1 MRPPRV
7 TVPLRCYVVVSLW
20 LLSFSERL
28 LLAVASDGR
37 QTDDVE
43 RESRFC
49 AIPSPIISSQSV
61 VPSADRGNRFARLF
75 DRNELCLENLA
86 IG

>member
-37 QTDDVE
+37 TDGVE

-61 VPSADRGNRFARLF
+61 VLSADRGNRFARLF